1 MTLSCP
7 RIALLTGVSL
17 VAVGLAAPANA
28 ATTIS
33 PGIGHIDTSDP
44 VEDLLIICDLAPGD
58 PTSPCEYGVEASGAG
73 VVEAIVDDVASG
85 RIEQIGSSISG
96 DVDLHIVSDG
106 KAAIVAH
113 ATASEADGL
122 ARANAVI
129 SDAIYQEGAGL
140 AEITIDLS
148 NDGELLIEAIANAAG
163 GEDGAAHALAVI
175 DAAILQTADA
185 TAGGSA
191 SVALTNDGDIRF
203 AATAVATGSATGATE
218 SGASVSGMA
227 RVYGISQGAVAR
239 DVATSSRTTS
249 EGNFVIIGSDIPTGP
264 VALSL
269 TNSGDLGMAAN
280 ASAQATEFA
289 LARATVDAVRQ
300 RAEGADAGITLT
312 NVGGIDIGASASA
325 SGSDYALA
333 GAFAD
338 GFHQTATAMGTVV
351 QSGFTPL
358 GGFTHEFARLPY
370 GDASVELENSGEIE
384 ITAVAHAVAAASD
397 ADAAT
402 GVGAVAGAYV
412 FGVRQ
417 SAAGHDA
424 SAMFSNSGSLA
435 ADASA
440 VATGEDQA
448 AAQVHVAGVFQAALA
463 TGFTSNYEFGPSGTP
478 ISFDY
483 ATHWLGYASLG
494 IENSGTIEISAR
506 AEALAGG
513 PAQIDATALGIWQAT
528 RGLESRL
535 TVDNS
540 GNFEVSAVGQAT
552 ATLADVV
559 VLAGGFIQQGAV
571 GYDQASVEMS
581 NTGELEASASALA
594 NGEIA
599 VVSAV
604 ALGASQAAEAIGDA
618 SETLVN
624 SGDLSVSVIAAAN
637 AESIAEL
644 AALAIGAQ
652 QQASAGAVGL
662 GMENSGTLSADVE
675 VAVAADAE
683 SGFAFASA
691 GALGMNQ
698 LATGYQV
705 TASMTNSGSLNAD
718 VDIAAVADATAAAL
732 ASAIGALQQAAGSD
746 LHLSFENSGLLT
758 VDASLSIEA
767 GDSAYGNLG
776 AFGVLQSAEGASG
789 GMSIANSGTVDVGLT
804 ADVKATGGDANAILL
819 AGAVGAVQLAV
830 GDLLK
835 VENHGEIN
843 AVVDLNATVDAE
855 AGFAYASGG
864 ATGVGQFAF
873 GEFAKLALIN
883 DGTIDANAHA
893 VASATTAAGISWAWA
908 KAFGVNQSNG
918 ATTAFL
924 AFDNSGH
931 IDAEAMATATSLA
944 RRATALAIGYKAIG
958 GEEPSAIVAVNNSG
972 AISVAASADA
982 AGSAA
987 DLVEIATPTGPFD
1000 AGSAVA
1006 DAVGIFMALPAGSN
1020 ADPNV
1025 GTLTNAGSIDVVA
1038 KAAGETMTTVFESG
1052 SFVTTVTVGRSSAF
1066 AAGIRLTGGYN
1077 GMTVTN
1083 SGTINVDAITFD
1095 DGFAQ
1100 AIGIAALASVFMDRR
1115 PDVILTINNMGDIVA
1130 RESIDGGQTWRRGLA
1145 INVAG
1150 NPENFAPGLPNKAV
1164 INLLGGNIYGNIAI
1178 QQGDVINVQRAETAF
1193 DGIINPV
1200 CMGTSFAVDG
1210 GGGPCGV
1217 GTLFINDGG
1226 TLFLQDPRSAARSNM
1241 YDGPSYAFVDTL
1253 DMRAGPDGATGTIAF
1268 GLQPTNRG
1276 SQPAGTYTQLF
1287 ANTAI
1292 LDGTLEV
1299 RFSPTGRTSANS
1311 YFWDNVI
1318 DADSRTGTFD
1328 NCVIGGAYGRSVLL
1342 GKLTCV
1348 YDDANNVDLSL
1359 ARVAFDKVHGMG
1371 RNAITVG
1378 AYLERIHGSAT
1389 TGGTANLLADLF
1401 LIDDEK
1407 KYDQALSSLGGAGYA
1422 NYLQSFVSLGLRHN
1436 DLAEAATHCGG
1447 AGLYCRGFQPIR
1459 IWGMVDD
1466 QRSGA
1471 RGGVE
1476 SGIAHYTSTVLGAD
1490 IRVGSAAMVGFS
1502 AGKVGNGV
1510 RQSISSETM
1519 EAEGFQVGGY
1529 AALDPGPYYARG
1541 VITLSRFEGSSARN
1555 LNLAS
1560 LGGTFAGAM
1569 SGDPDVK
1576 MRTLGLHAGAR
1587 IDVGHGL
1594 LVNPYVNLDHV
1605 HAALGGFTEGT
1616 GFGSNAAE
1624 LKVQGGN
1631 VSAAFAGAGAKL
1643 STRIG
1648 AFLTEADFG
1657 YRYRLGDRRSSVT
1670 AAFRNSKSDA
1680 FQIVSDAEERGTFL
1694 AGFSLG
1700 GRLGRAELKMS
1711 YAGEFNGNS
1720 ALHRGDFSITLPL
1733 GRPSEPRPNPAVDR

>member
-129 SDAIYQEGAGL
+129 SDAIYQEGAGP
-140 AEITIDLS
+140 AEIT
-148 NDGELLIEAIANAAG
+148 
-163 GEDGAAHALAVI
+163 
-175 DAAILQTADA
+175 
-185 TAGGSA
+185 
-191 SVALTNDGDIRF
+191 
-203 AATAVATGSATGATE
+203 
-218 SGASVSGMA
+218 
-227 RVYGISQGAVAR
+227 
-239 DVATSSRTTS
+239 
-249 EGNFVIIGSDIPTGP
+249 
-264 VALSL
+264 
-269 TNSGDLGMAAN
+269 
-280 ASAQATEFA
+280 
-289 LARATVDAVRQ
+289 
-300 RAEGADAGITLT
+300 
-312 NVGGIDIGASASA
+312 
-325 SGSDYALA
+325 
-333 GAFAD
+333 
-338 GFHQTATAMGTVV
+338 
-351 QSGFTPL
+351 
-358 GGFTHEFARLPY
+358 
-370 GDASVELENSGEIE
+370 
-384 ITAVAHAVAAASD
+384 
-397 ADAAT
+397 
-402 GVGAVAGAYV
+402 
-412 FGVRQ
+412 
-417 SAAGHDA
+417 
-424 SAMFSNSGSLA
+424 
-435 ADASA
+435 
-440 VATGEDQA
+440 
-448 AAQVHVAGVFQAALA
+448 
-463 TGFTSNYEFGPSGTP
+463 
-478 ISFDY
+478 
-483 ATHWLGYASLG
+483 
-494 IENSGTIEISAR
+494 
-506 AEALAGG
+506 
-513 PAQIDATALGIWQAT
+513 
-528 RGLESRL
+528 
-535 TVDNS
+535 
-540 GNFEVSAVGQAT
+540 
-552 ATLADVV
+552 
-559 VLAGGFIQQGAV
+559 
-571 GYDQASVEMS
+571 
-581 NTGELEASASALA
+581 
-594 NGEIA
+594 
-599 VVSAV
+599 
-604 ALGASQAAEAIGDA
+604 
-618 SETLVN
+618 
-624 SGDLSVSVIAAAN
+624 
-637 AESIAEL
+637 
-644 AALAIGAQ
+644 
-652 QQASAGAVGL
+652 
-662 GMENSGTLSADVE
+662 
-675 VAVAADAE
+675 
-683 SGFAFASA
+683 
-691 GALGMNQ
+691 
-698 LATGYQV
+698 
-705 TASMTNSGSLNAD
+705 
-718 VDIAAVADATAAAL
+718 
-732 ASAIGALQQAAGSD
+732 
-746 LHLSFENSGLLT
+746 
-758 VDASLSIEA
+758 
-767 GDSAYGNLG
+767 
-776 AFGVLQSAEGASG
+776 
-789 GMSIANSGTVDVGLT
+789 
-804 ADVKATGGDANAILL
+804 
-819 AGAVGAVQLAV
+819 
-830 GDLLK
+830 
-835 VENHGEIN
+835 
-843 AVVDLNATVDAE
+843 
-855 AGFAYASGG
+855 
-864 ATGVGQFAF
+864 
-873 GEFAKLALIN
+873 
-883 DGTIDANAHA
+883 
-893 VASATTAAGISWAWA
+893 
-908 KAFGVNQSNG
+908 
-918 ATTAFL
+918 
-924 AFDNSGH
+924 
-931 IDAEAMATATSLA
+931 
-944 RRATALAIGYKAIG
+944 
-958 GEEPSAIVAVNNSG
+958 
-972 AISVAASADA
+972 
-982 AGSAA
+982 
-987 DLVEIATPTGPFD
+987 
-1000 AGSAVA
+1000 
-1006 DAVGIFMALPAGSN
+1006 
-1020 ADPNV
+1020 DPNV

-1226 TLFLQDPRSAARSNM
+1226 TLFFQDPRSATRSNM

-1328 NCVIGGAYGRSVLL
+1328 NCVIGGVYGRSVLL
-1342 GKLTCV
+1342 GKLTCI
-1348 YDDANNVDLSL
+1348 YDDSNNVDLSL

-1389 TGGTANLLADLF
+1389 TGVTANLLADLF
-1401 LIDDEK
+1401 LIDDER

-1436 DLAEAATHCGG
+1436 DLADAATHCGG
-1447 AGLYCRGFQPIR
+1447 ARLDCRGYQPIR

-1510 RQSISSETM
+1510 RQSISSEAM

-1594 LVNPYVNLDHV
+1594 LVNLCEFGSRSCGAWRLYRRHRVWQQCR
-1605 HAALGGFTEGT
+1605 GTQGT
-1616 GFGSNAAE
+1616 GR
-1624 LKVQGGN
+1624 Q
-1631 VSAAFAGAGAKL
+1631 
-1643 STRIG
+1643 RIG
-1648 AFLTEADFG
+1648 CVRWCGREIVDPDRCIFDGSRFRLPPPSWRSAFECHRG
-1657 YRYRLGDRRSSVT
+1657 IPQQQVGC
-1670 AAFRNSKSDA
+1670 
-1680 FQIVSDAEERGTFL
+1680 VSDRVRCRRAGHVPRRIQPRREAWPSRAKNGLCGRIQREFGAPPRRLQRNPSAGTSVRATAKPCRRPLKFRCR
-1694 AGFSLG
+1694 FSLG
-1700 GRLGRAELKMS
+1700 AC
-1711 YAGEFNGNS
+1711 
-1720 ALHRGDFSITLPL
+1720 DFGIGMFMFIERMAPL
-1733 GRPSEPRPNPAVDR
+1733 VDGH